1 MLCVRYNQV
10 RLRVY
15 EQLFEG
21 MIRGEHCEMVAANLL
36 VDTRWAEVSRG
47 FVNCVTSNSCTNTL
61 RPLAVDFGR
70 LVSHAA
76 ELAFGTSRH
85 SDMPSWFL
93 QNNECFLASCLHKL
107 ILAYA
112 RQPALAPH
120 QMRRAFGALFD
131 VAEGLKSFLGLEY
144 LARSTGAHALMS
156 ATANAR
162 CDFLKSAECGLSA
175 PALCFAEMLAD
186 RILQQPGREL
196 SPESS
201 LCYFARSERWQQFA
215 ERCGHCFSSDE
226 AFTRLQRQV
235 VGQQH
240 KELQS
245 PGLFLLASTF
255 LEADAEAKENVP
267 VSPAPPRVAPTK
279 VSKAPLVCR
288 SAIRK
293 RSQPF
298 VKLVQRLLAG
308 SKA

>member
-1 MLCVRYNQV
+1 
-10 RLRVY
+10 
-15 EQLFEG
+15 
-21 MIRGEHCEMVAANLL
+21 
-36 VDTRWAEVSRG
+36 
-47 FVNCVTSNSCTNTL
+47 
-61 RPLAVDFGR
+61 
-70 LVSHAA
+70 
-76 ELAFGTSRH
+76 
-85 SDMPSWFL
+85 
-93 QNNECFLASCLHKL
+93 
-107 ILAYA
+107 
-112 RQPALAPH
+112 
-120 QMRRAFGALFD
+120 MRRAFEALFD

-156 ATANAR
+156 ATAHAR
-162 CDFLKSAECGLSA
+162 CDFLKSAECSSSA
-175 PALCFAEMLAD
+175 PTLCFAEMLAD

-196 SPESS
+196 ALESS

-226 AFTRLQRQV
+226 AFARLQRQV

-240 KELQS
+240 KELGS

-255 LEADAEAKENVP
+255 LEAEAEAKENVP
-267 VSPAPPRVAPTK
+267 ASPASPAPPRVVPTK
-279 VSKAPLVCR
+279 ASKAPLLCR